1 MNRRLL
7 NFLGRLAQMARESL
21 AILAAILAAFALD
34 AWWEDRREVSQ
45 MMDALDAVSLEIEK
59 NIALLDEAV
68 AHNRAV
74 ADAGFAIV
82 RLTPEDVSE
91 LTPERVRELSGFTDY
106 NLVRLQLG
114 AATAFIEGGFLAVL
128 PDRALRAEI
137 AGLPRL
143 QEEIDEEMMAVNKA
157 QQQLEQHLGG
167 DLSVEE
173 MLSMMSDPRNAGPLL
188 IRSLVNDDQARR
200 ALILRSFFL
209 GDLYG
214 SELEETRALLEA
226 TRINIKQATP

>member
-1 MNRRLL
+1 MPFGHWDSRRKGLL
-7 NFLGRLAQMARESL
+7 AGEGLLLELSRLEKS
-21 AILAAILAAFALD
+21 ALD
-34 AWWEDRREVSQ
+34 QDSRY
-45 MMDALDAVSLEIEK
+45 LEIEK

-143 QEEIDEEMMAVNKA
+143 QEEIDEEMMAVNMA
-157 QQQLEQHLGG
+157 QGG
-167 DLSVEE
+167 R
-173 MLSMMSDPRNAGPLL
+173 DPASGVRWKLPG
-188 IRSLVNDDQARR
+188 I
-200 ALILRSFFL
+200 
-209 GDLYG
+209 
-214 SELEETRALLEA
+214 T
-226 TRINIKQATP
+226 